1 MKSIRLLLAF
11 VLIGL
16 VGGGVYL
23 WMFKKTDTV
32 RIAKGYPKSET
43 PQMTADYFKKAISN
57 REYEMAALYCTAGYA
72 EQLKRGHE
80 AASKLGTA
88 IDNTGYQMK
97 ERAVLRDE
105 VKVVLFLLD
114 PFPKDIS
121 ITVDKES
128 GDKAEGKLVFKFPDV
143 AGGQVSSTPW
153 NLNPKLYNALLP
165 QLKASVGTV
174 VPMKKENGEWKFD
187 FPTDAAVQERVG
199 LLNSKYAKYVNVMEQ
214 VSSEIKTDPA
224 LKETAAA
231 TAHMKGLL
239 ESAAKE

>member
-1 MKSIRLLLAF
+1 MPRIIGF
-11 VLIGL
+11 VVLIGL
-16 VGGGVYL
+16 IGGGVYIF
-23 WMFKKTDTV
+23 MFKKTDAE
-32 RIAKGYPKSET
+32 RLALGYPKAET
-43 PQMTADYFKKAISN
+43 PQMAADSFKKAIN
-57 REYEMAALYCTAGYA
+57 ERNYKMAALYCTATYA
-72 EQLKRGHE
+72 EQLNRGGE

-97 ERAVLRDE
+97 ERDVLRDE

-128 GDKAEGKLVFKFPDV
+128 GDKAEGQLKFTFPTV
-143 AGGQVSSTPW
+143 AGGPVSSTMW
-153 NLNPKLYNALLP
+153 NLNPKVYNALLP
-165 QLKASVGTV
+165 QLKNPAGVTV

-187 FPTDAAVQERVG
+187 FTSDAVVQERVG
-199 LLNSKYAKYVNVMEQ
+199 LLNSKGAKYVNVMEQ
-214 VSSEIKTDPA
+214 VSSEVKTDPA

-231 TAHMKGLL
+231 TARMKSLL